1 MQKNLKVNFNR
12 QSAREAFVQ
21 NTQQTSQ
28 PLDLAEVC
36 EGLAN
41 KKEVHVQHPELWY
54 SDATIFNPF
63 LFASYLR
70 LDKRKDDQVE
80 G

>member
-41 KKEVHVQHPELWY
+41 KKE
-54 SDATIFNPF
+54 TIID
-63 LFASYLR
+63 YYR
-70 LDKRKDDQVE
+70 L
-80 G
+80 

>member
-28 PLDLAEVC
+28 PLDLAEVY

-41 KKEVHVQHPELWY
+41 KKEVHVQHLELCDLFYGTVMQQY
-54 SDATIFNPF
+54 SNTLYRRCF
-63 LFASYLR
+63 
-70 LDKRKDDQVE
+70 
-80 G
+80 